1 MANVTLMKRGSS
13 WQYRFDVINPEGKRT
28 QISKAGFKTKTE
40 AREAGLEAI
49 VRRRQE
55 VVQIRRQKVAQT
67 PFQGV

>member
-1 MANVTLMKRGSS
+1 MANISLMKRGSS
-13 WQYRFDVINPEGKRT
+13 WQYRFDVVNPEGKRT
-28 QISKAGFKTKTE
+28 QISKAGFKTE